1 MIPKIINCFKDCLQ
15 CEKKYKFKDIKQKS
29 DVDQLLTE
37 VVIERLK
44 KEDNIEKINENHNK
58 LVKKNSNYLI
68 DSDNEYIFI

>member
-1 MIPKIINCFKDCLQ
+1 M
-15 CEKKYKFKDIKQKS
+15 KKYKFKDIKQKS

-44 KEDNIEKINENHNK
+44 KEDNVEKINENHNK

-68 DSDNEYIFI
+68 DSDNEYVFI